1 MLSTEHPHVPW
12 LLALPQTDY
21 LTPEAVWLEKE
32 QKILLH
38 LSRNI

>member
-1 MLSTEHPHVPW
+1 MLSTEQPHLLW
-12 LLALPQTDY
+12 LLALPLTDY
-21 LTPEAVWLEKE
+21 LTPEDGWLEKE